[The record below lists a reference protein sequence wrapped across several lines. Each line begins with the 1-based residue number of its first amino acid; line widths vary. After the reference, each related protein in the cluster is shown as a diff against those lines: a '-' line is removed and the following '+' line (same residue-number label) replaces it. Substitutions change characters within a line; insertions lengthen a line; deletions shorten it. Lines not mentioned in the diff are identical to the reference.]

1 VQIEQAVAALTG
13 AAGSGTQATT
23 VSTAALHGTN
33 TGSTVQSAAN
43 ADALQ
48 TALQQKIADLLA
60 KGESVSEIVQQLA
73 ASLASTLAAHFG
85 GNEAQIQNQLQ
96 TAFTSALSPPTTGP
110 PQSTADLASALAQ
123 RFRQVADVAAGVI
136 GETGQS
142 NRLFAGSISDAATT
156 AGVQPAPPTSGNNQ
170 PTADSTAT
178 DAQALF
184 ASLTASQGD
193 GKTVA
198 TNGAPA
204 IGLNGDTLL
213 GRILARAAQS
223 TPSAPA
229 APRSQSLAPSTSAAQ
244 SGPATG
250 LTALVLAAATAAL
263 GNSPAA
269 TPTPIPA
276 LAAELSAAEASHVLA
291 SAQSAVD
298 SNSGSTP
305 AAVSTEAA
313 PLNPAVTAFL
323 KSFADALATATT
335 ATESKTATSD
345 HAPGTLLDTTVAS
358 AQAPTI
364 GAFAPVQPA
373 FASDTT
379 TSNGAQTP
387 APLPSQTTV
396 DPNSVVE
403 QLVRGAFLNTA
414 GSTSTVRLRLV
425 PESLGDVGVKL
436 TITGSSVTAQVTA
449 QTSAAH
455 DALLAGQGQL
465 TRALADAGLKLT
477 SFNVDL
483 AGGFA
488 SFQQQQQQ
496 SSQQGQANRRTLL
509 LGEVDTTESDD
520 DSLVAAPNF
529 GPPVLSG
536 ANWNAL
542 NYLV

>member
-1 VQIEQAVAALTG
+1 
-13 AAGSGTQATT
+13 
-23 VSTAALHGTN
+23 
-33 TGSTVQSAAN
+33 
-43 ADALQ
+43 
-48 TALQQKIADLLA
+48 
-60 KGESVSEIVQQLA
+60 
-73 ASLASTLAAHFG
+73 
-85 GNEAQIQNQLQ
+85 
-96 TAFTSALSPPTTGP
+96 
-110 PQSTADLASALAQ
+110 
-123 RFRQVADVAAGVI
+123 
-136 GETGQS
+136 
-142 NRLFAGSISDAATT
+142 
-156 AGVQPAPPTSGNNQ
+156 VQPAPPTSGNNQ

-244 SGPATG
+244 SGPTAG
-250 LTALVLAAATAAL
+250 VTALVLAAATAAL
-263 GNSPAA
+263 GNGPATSA
-269 TPTPIPA
+269 TPTPA
-276 LAAELSAAEASHVLA
+276 ADLAAAEASHVLA